1 MAEFDDNSL
10 NRVARKIALSEG
22 VPADAIRSTGVVN
35 KKIEVDDRYADKF
48 TAAIEKARSLL
59 SDDKGD

>member
-1 MAEFDDNSL
+1 MAIYDDTQL
-10 NRVARKIALSEG
+10 NRLAKKIALSEG
-22 VPADAIRSTGVVN
+22 VPADAIREGGLLG
-35 KKIEVDDRYADKF
+35 KHIEVDDKYADKF